1 MERGRPWNIQEE
13 GLENTHQKKKAP
25 NKQNN
30 KKQQQKKQCPL
41 SQHEQS
47 SFLLSD

>member
-13 GLENTHQKKKAP
+13 GLENTHTKK
-25 NKQNN
+25 NTKQT
-30 KKQQQKKQCPL
+30 KQQKTTTTKKQCPL